1 MNKNTI
7 GYKKGSWLIK
17 EKKIMFYV
25 EGAFLYYKDEEKPWV
40 EIEKICV
47 EDSEID
53 ISDIIDD
60 EVFQKIVNGIK
71 HLESAEF
78 SSDFTVVGKIYYEK

>member
-25 EGAFLYYKDEEKPWV
+25 EGAFLYYKDEENLGWR
-40 EIEKICV
+40 
-47 EDSEID
+47 
-53 ISDIIDD
+53 
-60 EVFQKIVNGIK
+60 
-71 HLESAEF
+71 
-78 SSDFTVVGKIYYEK
+78 